1 MGPPRKPARVPEAVA
16 PPPRRSQLSN
26 ILGGS
31 AGNLVEW
38 FDWYVYGA
46 FALYF
51 APVFFPQGDRTAQL
65 LQTAAIFAVGFLM
78 RPIGAWMMGIYADHH
93 GRKAGLTLSVSL
105 MCLGSLMIALA
116 PTYAQAGLLSP
127 AILLIAR
134 LTQGLSLGGEYG
146 SSATYMSEIADRERR
161 GFWSSFLYV
170 TIIGGQLSALA
181 LLVVLQATLGED
193 AMQVWGWRIGFFA
206 GAVLAIVV
214 FFIRRGLDETLS
226 YENVAAKADR
236 RKSGLLTL
244 FREHPREAF
253 LIVGIT
259 AGGTASFYAYTFY
272 MQKFLVN
279 TSGFSRA
286 SASQI
291 MTIALLILLFLQP
304 VVGRLSDLTG
314 RRRVMMIF
322 GIGGTFLTYPIFSAL
337 AHTQDAWTAFALV
350 MAGLLM
356 LTGYTSIN
364 AIVKAELFPADIRAL
379 GVALPY
385 ALANTIFGG
394 TAEYVALWLKDAG
407 HESWFYIYI
416 SVLSAIYLVCVLRM
430 RETKDHS
437 LILED

>member
-1 MGPPRKPARVPEAVA
+1 M
-16 PPPRRSQLSN
+16 
-26 ILGGS
+26 
-31 AGNLVEW
+31 
-38 FDWYVYGA
+38 
-46 FALYF
+46 
-51 APVFFPQGDRTAQL
+51 
-65 LQTAAIFAVGFLM
+65 
-78 RPIGAWMMGIYADHH
+78 
-93 GRKAGLTLSVSL
+93 
-105 MCLGSLMIALA
+105 
-116 PTYAQAGLLSP
+116 QA
-127 AILLIAR
+127 
-134 LTQGLSLGGEYG
+134 
-146 SSATYMSEIADRERR
+146 
-161 GFWSSFLYV
+161 
-170 TIIGGQLSALA
+170 
-181 LLVVLQATLGED
+181 
-193 AMQVWGWRIGFFA
+193 WGWRIGFFA
-206 GAVLAIVV
+206 GALLAIVV

-226 YENVAAKADR
+226 YENVAAKSER
-236 RKSGLLTL
+236 RRSSLLTL

-259 AGGTASFYAYTFY
+259 AGGTASFYAYTVY

-304 VVGRLSDLTG
+304 VVGRLSDITG

-322 GIGGTFLTYPIFSAL
+322 GIGGTFLTYPIFSAI
-337 AHTQDAWTAFALV
+337 AHTRDAWTAFALV

-394 TAEYVALWLKDAG
+394 TAEYVALWLKNAG

-416 SVLSAIYLVCVLRM
+416 SVLSAIYLLCVLRM

>member
-1 MGPPRKPARVPEAVA
+1 VPEAVA
-16 PPPRRSQLSN
+16 PQRRSRLKN
-26 ILGGS
+26 IVGGS

-78 RPIGAWMMGIYADHH
+78 RPIGAWLMGIYADHR

-116 PTYAQAGLLSP
+116 PTHAQAGLLSP
-127 AILLIAR
+127 AILLFAR
-134 LTQGLSLGGEYG
+134 LIQGLSLGGEYG

-181 LLVVLQATLGED
+181 LLVTLQALLGED
-193 AMQVWGWRIGFFA
+193 AMQAWGWRIGFFA

-226 YENVAAKADR
+226 YENVAARSDR
-236 RKSGLLTL
+236 RRSSLLTL

-253 LIVGIT
+253 LIIGIT
-259 AGGTASFYAYTFY
+259 AGGTASFYAYTVY

-291 MTIALLILLFLQP
+291 MTIALLILLLLQP
-304 VVGRLSDLTG
+304 VVGRLSDFTG

-322 GIGGTFLTYPIFSAL
+322 GIGGTFLTYPIFSAI

-394 TAEYVALWLKDAG
+394 TAEYVALWLKNAG

-416 SVLSAIYLVCVLRM
+416 SMLSAIYLLCVMRM

>member
-1 MGPPRKPARVPEAVA
+1 VPEAVVA
-16 PPPRRSQLSN
+16 PQRRSQLKN

-259 AGGTASFYAYTFY
+259 AGGTASFYAYTVY

>member
-1 MGPPRKPARVPEAVA
+1 MPEAVA
-16 PPPRRSQLSN
+16 PQRRSRLKN
-26 ILGGS
+26 IVGGS

-78 RPIGAWMMGIYADHH
+78 RPIGAWLMGIYADHR

-116 PTYAQAGLLSP
+116 PTHAQAGLLSP
-127 AILLIAR
+127 AILLFAR
-134 LTQGLSLGGEYG
+134 LIQGLSLGGEYG

-181 LLVVLQATLGED
+181 LLVTLQALLGED
-193 AMQVWGWRIGFFA
+193 AMQAWGWRIGFFA

-226 YENVAAKADR
+226 YENVAARSDR
-236 RKSGLLTL
+236 RRSSLLTL

-253 LIVGIT
+253 LIIGIT
-259 AGGTASFYAYTFY
+259 AGGTASFYAYTVY

-291 MTIALLILLFLQP
+291 MTIALLILLLLQP
-304 VVGRLSDLTG
+304 VVGRLSDFTG

-322 GIGGTFLTYPIFSAL
+322 GIGGTFLTYPIFSAI

-394 TAEYVALWLKDAG
+394 TAEYVALWLKNAG

-416 SVLSAIYLVCVLRM
+416 SMLSAIYLLCVMRM